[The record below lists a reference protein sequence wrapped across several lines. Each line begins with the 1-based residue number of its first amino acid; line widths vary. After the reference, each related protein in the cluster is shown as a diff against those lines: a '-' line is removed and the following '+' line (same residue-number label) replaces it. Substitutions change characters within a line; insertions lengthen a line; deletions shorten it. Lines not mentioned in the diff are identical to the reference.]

1 MGELLERV
9 KLSKLVYGN
18 GEAENYKNNSL
29 FFYESYNKS
38 SEQISAIAR
47 GQIALG
53 GFYFLHYLDDSNWM
67 KYSPIFT
74 VSFKKFDNLIIL
86 LAINFN
92 FIPIEVR
99 VTIFDKFLNKSDFES
114 NTNLAVTYEG
124 VYRELI
130 RWGFEYAIVEYNVA
144 QIQIVHKISLSQV
157 PRFLNAGHPI
167 NIYDPNKLYSIW
179 TAKFKEH
186 AQRHQEMSKLM
197 MKELYDISEE
207 ISEDYVVLKDH
218 ISRIKNSFQKY
229 GK

>member
-29 FFYESYNKS
+29 YFYEGYRKS
-38 SEQISAIAR
+38 SDLITAIDR
-47 GQIALG
+47 GQIQLG
-53 GFYFLHYLDDSNWM
+53 GFYFLHYADDSNWM
-67 KYSPIFT
+67 KYSPVFT

-86 LAINFN
+86 LAVNLN

-99 VTIFDKFLNKSDFES
+99 VTIFDKFIQGKDLDN
-114 NTNLAVTYEG
+114 NTTLAVTYEG

-130 RWGFEYAIVEYNVA
+130 RWGFEYAIVEYNLA
-144 QIQIVHKISLSQV
+144 QVQLVHKISMSQI

-167 NIYDPNKLYSIW
+167 NIYDPKKLYSIW
-179 TAKFKEH
+179 TAKFNEH

-197 MKELYDISEE
+197 MKELFDISEE
-207 ISEDYVVLKDH
+207 ISVEYVMLQDH
-218 ISRIKNSFQKY
+218 ISRIRNSFEKY